1 MDKSRELAHEQAR
14 AKQISEQIHVADVV
28 IVQSFDETK
37 KRVTV
42 KPLVNR
48 KLGANT
54 VSAPPLLS
62 VPVVMASMEVIP
74 KITPGDIGV
83 VLYLDLDSDNAIST
97 GGEGPPNSGRIHTV
111 DDAVFLG
118 VLQKG

>member
-1 MDKSRELAHEQAR
+1 MDKSRDLAHLQALE
-14 AKQISEQIHVADVV
+14 KQILERVHVADVV

-48 KLGANT
+48 KLGTNT

-62 VPVVMASMEVIP
+62 VPVVMANTETTP
-74 KITPGDIGV
+74 KLSAGDIGV
-83 VLYLDLDSDNAIST
+83 VLYLDLDSDNAIIT